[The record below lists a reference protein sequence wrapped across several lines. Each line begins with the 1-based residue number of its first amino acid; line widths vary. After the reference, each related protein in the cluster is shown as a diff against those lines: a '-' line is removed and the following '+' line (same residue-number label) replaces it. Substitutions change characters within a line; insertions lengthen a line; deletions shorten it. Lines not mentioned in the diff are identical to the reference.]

1 MDGLAAALS
10 QMAFG
15 NAVGFELEERAP
27 AFWLAPR
34 PGAFVLELDPAAGV
48 DLSGLAVTRLGRT
61 IAEPV
66 FRIGSMTLDLFEAE
80 RAWEAPL
87 EPIFPTTDGRKPAP
101 LPAFQTVAG
110 AAPKAP
116 SVKVARPHAV
126 LTVFPGT
133 NCEYDTAAAFER
145 AGATTETVVFRNL
158 TPQAV
163 DESLAALSAAIGRA
177 QIVMIPGGFSAGDE
191 PEGSGKF
198 NLNNLVDRGRIDPA
212 EAEVFMRLC
221 ALVGVA
227 PAQANSIMRRVVVS
241 LGGPAATESESGEVK
256 ERVARV
262 AAGMGLPAGLPQAA
276 QAPRL
281 RALEDLLA
289 VPGVDAGVL
298 ARLAPFVTVLP
309 ARSWINA
316 NTASAEVVA
325 AGVPG
330 LTLERA
336 RALLS
341 TRDRGQWFINRGDF
355 VTRLRMPELDMN
367 EVRIGITSNWFR
379 VSSVLDTARTRF
391 VQVALVHD
399 DKRALPRVVWLRE
412 GV

>member
-1 MDGLAAALS
+1 VVVVPVGIEARSRSAHERGMAVVSALLIVAVIALLAASLLGRQS
-10 QMAFG
+10 AFIRTTQG
-15 NAVGFELEERAP
+15 DQSRLQARWLLRGEVSEAQRILRAEAAREP
-27 AFWLAPR
+27 TTRLDGAWNR
-34 PGAFVLELDPAAGV
+34 PFSRQAAG
-48 DLSGLAVTRLGRT
+48 
-61 IAEPV
+61 
-66 FRIGSMTLDLFEAE
+66 
-80 RAWEAPL
+80 
-87 EPIFPTTDGRKPAP
+87 
-101 LPAFQTVAG
+101 QVAG
-110 AAPKAP
+110 DGG
-116 SVKVARPHAV
+116 R
-126 LTVFPGT
+126 L
-133 NCEYDTAAAFER
+133 
-145 AGATTETVVFRNL
+145 
-158 TPQAV
+158 
-163 DESLAALSAAIGRA
+163 LSEI
-177 QIVMIPGGFSAGDE
+177 GDE
-191 PEGSGKF
+191 QGKF